1 MNKTKIVQPPISITL
16 QDLVLMTIGVIT
28 AGFALEGFLVPNKF
42 FDGGVSGMSLLI
54 HEIYHVP
61 LPIVLVLANLP
72 FIIMSSFVISKEF
85 AVKTFVCVVL
95 MGVCYSY
102 FPYPEVIVDKPLVS
116 VFGGFFLGVGI
127 GLTIRAGSAL
137 DGIEVLG
144 TYTGKKSSFSVTE
157 IVFAINVIIFLIAA
171 LKFGIQTSFYSMLT
185 YFTASKTVDYV
196 VEGIEEY
203 TGVTIISSQSEVVK
217 NRLVNELGRGITVYK
232 GERGYL
238 PGNFEVHADTDIIFT
253 VITRLEMRKLKNLLH
268 EIDPKAFVFAAT
280 IKEASGGILRRRSR
294 QH

>member
-1 MNKTKIVQPPISITL
+1 MKNVRKIHLPIHFK
-16 QDLVLMTIGVIT
+16 DLLLMTVGVIM
-28 AGFALEGFLVPNKF
+28 AGFALESFLVPNKF
-42 FDGGVSGMSLLI
+42 FDGGVSGISLLI

-61 LPIVLVLANLP
+61 LPVVLVIANLP
-72 FIIMSSFVISKEF
+72 FIVMSSYVINKEF
-85 AVKTFVCVVL
+85 AVKMFVCVVL
-95 MGVCYSY
+95 LGVCFAY
-102 FPYPEVIVDKPLVS
+102 FPYPKVIVDKPLVS

-127 GLTIRAGSAL
+127 GLTIRAGSVL

-144 TYTGKKSSFSVTE
+144 MYTGKRSSFSVTE

-171 LKFGIQTSFYSMLT
+171 LKFGIQTSLYSMLT

-203 TGVTIISSQSEVVK
+203 TGVTIISSRSEIVK
-217 NRLVNELGRGITVYK
+217 DKLVNELGRGITVYK

-238 PGNFEVHADTDIIFT
+238 PGNFEVHNDTDIIFT

-268 EIDPKAFVFAAT
+268 DIDPNAFIFANT

-294 QH
+294 H

>member
-1 MNKTKIVQPPISITL
+1 MKKVKKIESPINL
-16 QDLVLMTIGVIT
+16 NDLILMIIGVIT

-42 FDGGVSGMSLLI
+42 VDGGVSGMSLLI
-54 HEIYHVP
+54 HGIYHFP
-61 LPIVLVLANLP
+61 LPVILVLANLP
-72 FIIMSSFVISKEF
+72 FIIMGGYVISKEF
-85 AVKTFVCVVL
+85 AIKTFVCVVL
-95 MGVCYSY
+95 LGVCFAY
-102 FPYPEVIVDKPLVS
+102 FPYPKVIVDKPLVS

-144 TYTGKKSSFSVTE
+144 TYTGKRSSFSVTE
-157 IVFAINVIIFLIAA
+157 IVLFINVIIFLIAA
-171 LKFGIQTSFYSMLT
+171 YYFGIQSSLYSMLT
-185 YFTASKTVDYV
+185 YFTASKTIDYV

-203 TGVTIISSQSEVVK
+203 TGVTIISSQSETIK
-217 NRLVNELGRGITVYK
+217 DRLVNELGRGITVYK

-238 PGNFEVHADTDIIFT
+238 PGNFEIHNDTDIIFT

-268 EIDPKAFVFAAT
+268 EIDPKAFVFAST

-294 QH
+294 H